1 MSELELKGKTG
12 IVTGASSGI
21 GFQIANVLAEAGAT
35 VYAVSR
41 TGAPKE
47 GVGTSSPGVIHVKG
61 DIGDHAAMKALLAE
75 IQPLPQVS
83 LTFL

>member
-1 MSELELKGKTG
+1 MSPEQAAES
-12 IVTGASSGI
+12 ASRSPM
-21 GFQIANVLAEAGAT
+21 FWQKPGAT

-75 IQPLPQVS
+75 ITASSAGS